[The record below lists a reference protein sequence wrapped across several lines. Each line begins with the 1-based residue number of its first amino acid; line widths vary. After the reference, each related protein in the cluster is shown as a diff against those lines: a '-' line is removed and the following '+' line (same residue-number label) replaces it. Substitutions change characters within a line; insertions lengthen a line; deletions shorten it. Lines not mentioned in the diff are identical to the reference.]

1 MNIITYVFQIAYWL
15 PDIHKKMYGFKIL
28 LFRFIGFTFEFGNN
42 ENNTDHI
49 HVSLTIWKVWFTY
62 QITIDWRE

>member
-1 MNIITYVFQIAYWL
+1 MNIITYVFQIAFWL
-15 PDIHKKMYGFKIL
+15 PGIHKKMYGFKIL

-49 HVSLTIWKVWFTY
+49 HI
-62 QITIDWRE
+62 